1 MPVEKCHKYPKIRQR
16 EMRQRIEYKKYKFL
30 KEEYMKIDFNEKDK
44 LLNLEIDE
52 EIDHHRADNL
62 RRIADYEIQRRN
74 PKRVILDFNNVF
86 FMDSAGIG
94 MVIGR
99 YKTASMVGA
108 KLEMRNVKENIKRIF
123 EMTGILKII
132 PIIEEEN
139 KNEKTIKQ

>member
-1 MPVEKCHKYPKIRQR
+1 
-16 EMRQRIEYKKYKFL
+16 
-30 KEEYMKIDFNEKDK
+30 MKIDFNEKDK